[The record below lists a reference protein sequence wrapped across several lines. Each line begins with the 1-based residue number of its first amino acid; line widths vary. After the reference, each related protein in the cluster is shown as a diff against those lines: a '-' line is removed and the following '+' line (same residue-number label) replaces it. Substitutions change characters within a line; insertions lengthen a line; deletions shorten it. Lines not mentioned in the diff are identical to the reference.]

1 MSNLRDA
8 NYLEKIVKN
17 KVDKV
22 DGKQLSTEDFTTEFK
37 DKLVSLENYDDT
49 QVNEEIQNTKDLIPT
64 KTSQLTNDSSFATE
78 TFVTEK
84 ISQASLGGSGVDTS
98 GFALKS
104 ELHEHANKD
113 VIDTITQDK
122 INGWDAKSDFSGSY
136 NDLTDKP
143 TIPTTPLTHIIDGKA
158 VGSLISSIDTKEDA
172 TYSIA
177 IGGVALGTGNKIT
190 NTAYYSGAFGSNN
203 NITGRNSF
211 ASGDGNTVNGSYS
224 HAEGSSNKTGDYYSH
239 AEGSN
244 CEATGS
250 ASHAEGMGTKAS
262 GYQAHSEGSG
272 TKATGDYSH
281 AEGSNSE
288 AIGQMSHAEG
298 GTCKSV
304 GSYSHAGGQTSVAN
318 GVGSFAH
325 GHGTVAS
332 SQYQTTLGKFNVED
346 TSNLYALLIGNGE
359 ENSRANILALDWD
372 GNLHIAGDLTDLSGN
387 SLIPIVPQEP
397 TMTKTDFAID
407 TIFYDSTGA
416 TELVKITTSGYHA
429 NYKYFNE
436 VYMEI
441 APIELKPEGIN
452 LGIQSKNEFKQVI
465 AALDTDGNIVH
476 FIAYTRRESRES
488 GANWVM
494 LDSLATLDT
503 TKTYILGFNFM

>member
-1 MSNLRDA
+1 MSNLRDK
-8 NYLEKIVKN
+8 NYLEEIVKN

-22 DGKQLSTEDFTTEFK
+22 GGKQLSTEDFTTEFK
-37 DKLVSLENYDDT
+37 DKLTSLENYDDT
-49 QVNEEIQNTKDLIPT
+49 QINQEIQNTKALIPI

-84 ISQASLGGSGVDTS
+84 ISQASLGGSGLDTS

-104 ELHEHANKD
+104 ELHEHVNKD
-113 VIDTITQDK
+113 IIDTITQDK

-143 TIPTTPLTHIIDGKA
+143 TISTPLTHILDGKNNGA
-158 VGSLISSIDTKEDA
+158 LVGSIDTKEDD
-172 TYSIA
+172 TYSVA
-177 IGGVALGTGNKIT
+177 IGGVALGTGNKLT
-190 NTAYYSGAFGSNN
+190 GYYSAVFGSNN
-203 NITGRNSF
+203 TVSGRNSF
-211 ASGDGNTVNGSYS
+211 ACGDKNTVGGAYS
-224 HAEGSSNKTGDYYSH
+224 HAEGSNNTTGDYYSH
-239 AEGSN
+239 AEGIN
-244 CEATGS
+244 CKATGS
-250 ASHAEGMGTKAS
+250 ATHAEGMGTTAS

-304 GSYSHAGGQTSVAN
+304 GDYSHAGGQTTTAN

-332 SQYQTTLGKFNVED
+332 SQYQTALGKFNVED

-372 GNLHIAGDLTDLSGN
+372 GNLHISGGLTDLSGN
-387 SLIPIVPQEP
+387 SLIPTVPQEP
-397 TMTKTDFAID
+397 TMTKTDFAIN

-416 TELVKITTSGYHA
+416 TQLVKIATYGYHA

-441 APIELKPEGIN
+441 TPIELKPEGIN
-452 LGIQSKNEFKQVI
+452 LGIQSKNDFKQI
-465 AALDTDGNIVH
+465 ISALDTDGNIVH
-476 FIAYTRRESRES
+476 FIAYTRRESGET

-494 LDSLATLDT
+494 LDSLDTLDT

>member
-8 NYLEKIVKN
+8 NYLEEVVKN

-22 DGKQLSTEDFTTEFK
+22 DGKQLSTEDFTTELK
-37 DKLVSLENYDDT
+37 DKLTSLENYNDT
-49 QVNEEIQNTKDLIPT
+49 PIIEEIQNTKNLIPI

-84 ISQASLGGSGVDTS
+84 ISQASLGGSEVETS

-113 VIDTITQDK
+113 VIDTITQDR

-143 TIPTTPLTHIIDGKA
+143 TIPTSVPLTHITDGKA
-158 VGSLISSIDTKEDA
+158 EGSLIGSVDTKEDN

-177 IGGVALGTGNKIT
+177 IGGVALGTNNRIT
-190 NTAYYSGAFGSNN
+190 ETAHYSGAFGSNN
-203 NITGRNSF
+203 NITGKNSF
-211 ASGDGNTVNGSYS
+211 ASGDGNTVSGDYS
-224 HAEGSSNKTGDYYSH
+224 HAEGSGNTTESAYTH
-239 AEGSN
+239 AEGNN
-244 CEATGS
+244 CKATMNC
-250 ASHAEGMGTKAS
+250 SHAEGMGTTAS
-262 GYQAHSEGSG
+262 GNQSHAEGYT

-281 AEGSNSE
+281 SGGNNSE
-288 AIGQMSHAEG
+288 AN
-298 GTCKSV
+298 GT
-304 GSYSHAGGQTSVAN
+304 
-318 GVGSFAH
+318 GSFSH
-325 GHGTVAS
+325 GCETVAS
-332 SQYQTTLGKFNVED
+332 SEYQTALGKYNVED
-346 TSNLYALLIGNGE
+346 NSNIYAFIVGNGSDK
-359 ENSRANILALDWD
+359 NTRANILALDWD
-372 GNLHIAGDLTDLSGN
+372 GNLHISGDLTDLNGN

-397 TMTKTDFAID
+397 IMTKTDFVVD

-416 TELVKITTSGYHA
+416 TQLVKITTSGYHA

-441 APIELKPEGIN
+441 TPIELKPEGIN

-465 AALDTDGNIVH
+465 SALDTDGNIVH

-494 LDSLATLDT
+494 LDSIDTLDT
-503 TKTYILGFNFM
+503 TKTYTLGFNFM